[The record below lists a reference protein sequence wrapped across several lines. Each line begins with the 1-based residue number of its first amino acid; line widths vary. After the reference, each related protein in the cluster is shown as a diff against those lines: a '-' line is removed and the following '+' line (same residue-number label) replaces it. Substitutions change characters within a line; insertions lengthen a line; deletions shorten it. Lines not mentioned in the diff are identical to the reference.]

1 MNRLETHLKNLPQG
15 EKLELAQRLLREVDA
30 PALHIEKMSVGNE
43 TCRSADE
50 LERQWKESGG
60 A

>member
-1 MNRLETHLKNLPQG
+1 MKLLETHIKNLPQD
-15 EKLELAQRLLREVDA
+15 EKLALAQRLLCEVDS
-30 PALHIEKMSVGNE
+30 PALHLEKMSVGNE

-50 LERQWKESGG
+50 LERQWGEGG